1 MMEGLMLFVLGFNC
15 VSSIYEISKTRKT
28 NKSEKVKKT
37 AEKLIGRK

>member
-15 VSSIYEISKTRKT
+15 VSSIYEISKTSKA
-28 NKSEKVKKT
+28 NKSEKVKKS